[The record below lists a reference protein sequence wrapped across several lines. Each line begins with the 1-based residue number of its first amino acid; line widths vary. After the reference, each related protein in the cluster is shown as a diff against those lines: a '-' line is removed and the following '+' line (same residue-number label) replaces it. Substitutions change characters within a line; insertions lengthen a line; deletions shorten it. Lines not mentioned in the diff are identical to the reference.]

1 MMEKGP
7 FIVCPMT
14 DLSGR
19 EPSLPT
25 RGDNPAVA
33 GRSLRAIAKLQQRV
47 LWRARIHLASC
58 ALGAGAA
65 VACATML
72 LAMPTEKAVSA
83 AFALTVAI
91 TLLAAT
97 FLYPTRVLAAA
108 SAITAAVFSYFIGR
122 HYGVPPLLQ
131 LTAGLL
137 IATSGLLIHNT
148 RRSRRN
154 AAIPTVLAQFS
165 VPSSIAVAGALGLPP
180 LTWMLIAGAATV
192 AGWGWRAEIAVTA
205 AAWRAALRSR
215 IKYVAGYPNN
225 NRRNA
230 TWMKTEH
237 LERGAA
243 AEKATAVQ
251 LAELG
256 PRWHVLHSRALHNTA
271 ADADHIVIGP
281 PGVLLLDTKYRSGA
295 FDCIPWVD
303 GESTGSEWTYNGRP
317 IPEDM
322 VTSALFESERI
333 AWAFRAG
340 EVAGQP
346 VPTIL
351 VIQGARMNVPWGD
364 VTFDVTETDP
374 ESGHSS
380 VLDTRTVTF
389 VDAEHVVAYL
399 RQLPARQ
406 FTEPTR
412 AERRR
417 ARTRGISDTE
427 LFAAA
432 QERYVED
439 LATISEHLFIPA
451 AG

>member
-1 MMEKGP
+1 MEKRP

-14 DLSGR
+14 DLSGHD
-19 EPSLPT
+19 PSPPT

-33 GRSLRAIAKLQQRV
+33 GRSLRAIAKLQQRA
-47 LWRARIHLASC
+47 LWRARIHLVSC
-58 ALGAGAA
+58 ATGAS
-65 VACATML
+65 VAIGCATML
-72 LAMPTEKAVSA
+72 LAMPTDKAISA
-83 AFALTVAI
+83 AFALTVAV

-108 SAITAAVFSYFIGR
+108 SSITATVLAYYVGR
-122 HYGVPPLLQ
+122 HFGVPPLLQ

-137 IATSGLLIHNT
+137 IATSGLVIHNT

-165 VPSSIAVAGALGLPP
+165 VPSAIATAGALGLPP
-180 LTWMLIAGAATV
+180 LTWMLIAGVATLT
-192 AGWGWRAEIAVTA
+192 GWAWRSEITITI
-205 AAWRAALRSR
+205 AAWRAAMRSR
-215 IKYVAGYPNN
+215 IRYVAGYPNN
-225 NRRNA
+225 NRRNGI
-230 TWMKTEH
+230 WMKTEH

-243 AEKATAVQ
+243 AENATALQ
-251 LAELG
+251 LATLG

-295 FDCIPWVD
+295 FECIPWVD
-303 GESTGSEWTYNGRP
+303 GDSTGAEWTYNGRP

-322 VTSALFESERI
+322 VTSALFEADRI
-333 AWAFRAG
+333 AWAFQA
-340 EVAGQP
+340 ENAAGQP

-351 VIQGARMNVPWGD
+351 VIHGARMNVPWGE
-364 VTFDVTETDP
+364 VTFDVTEIDQD
-374 ESGHSS
+374 SGRH
-380 VLDTRTVTF
+380 LAIDTRTVTL

-406 FTEPTR
+406 FAEPTR

-417 ARTRGISDTE
+417 ARTRGIPHAE
-427 LFAAA
+427 LVAAA
-432 QERYVED
+432 QDRYVED
-439 LATISEHLFIPA
+439 LAAVSEHLFIPA

>member
-1 MMEKGP
+1 
-7 FIVCPMT
+7 VCPMT
-14 DLSGR
+14 DLSGHD
-19 EPSLPT
+19 PALPT
-25 RGDNPAVA
+25 RGDSPAVA
-33 GRSLRAIAKLQQRV
+33 GRSLRGIAKLQQRV
-47 LWRARIHLASC
+47 LWRARIHLVSC

-65 VACATML
+65 VACAAML
-72 LAMPTEKAVSA
+72 LAMPTDKAVSA
-83 AFALTVAI
+83 AFILTVAV

-108 SAITAAVFSYFIGR
+108 SAITAALLSYFIGR
-122 HYGVPPLLQ
+122 HYAVPPLLQ

-148 RRSRRN
+148 RRRRRN
-154 AAIPTVLAQFS
+154 AAVPTVLAQFS
-165 VPSSIAVAGALGLPP
+165 VPSAIAIAGALGLPQ
-180 LTWMLIAGAATV
+180 LAWMLIAGAATV
-192 AGWGWRAEIAVTA
+192 AGWGWRAEIAVTV
-205 AAWRAALRSR
+205 AAWRAAVRSR
-215 IKYVAGYPNN
+215 IRYVAGYPNTS
-225 NRRNA
+225 RRNVA
-230 TWMKTEH
+230 WMKTEH

-303 GESTGSEWTYNGRP
+303 GDSTGSEWTYNGRP
-317 IPEDM
+317 IPEDL

-351 VIQGARMNVPWGD
+351 VIHGARMNVPWGE

-374 ESGHSS
+374 DSGQHS
-380 VLDTRTVTF
+380 VLDTRTVTL
-389 VDAEHVVAYL
+389 VAAEHVVAYL
-399 RQLPARQ
+399 RQLPARR

-417 ARTRGISDTE
+417 ARLRGVSETE
-427 LFAAA
+427 LLVAA
-432 QERYVED
+432 QQRYVED
-439 LATISEHLFIPA
+439 LAAVSEHLFIPA

>member
-1 MMEKGP
+1 M
-7 FIVCPMT
+7 I
-14 DLSGR
+14 
-19 EPSLPT
+19 
-25 RGDNPAVA
+25 
-33 GRSLRAIAKLQQRV
+33 
-47 LWRARIHLASC
+47 
-58 ALGAGAA
+58 
-65 VACATML
+65 
-72 LAMPTEKAVSA
+72 
-83 AFALTVAI
+83 
-91 TLLAAT
+91 
-97 FLYPTRVLAAA
+97 
-108 SAITAAVFSYFIGR
+108 
-122 HYGVPPLLQ
+122 
-131 LTAGLL
+131 
-137 IATSGLLIHNT
+137 
-148 RRSRRN
+148 
-154 AAIPTVLAQFS
+154 
-165 VPSSIAVAGALGLPP
+165 AGALGLPP
-180 LTWMLIAGAATV
+180 LAWMLTSGTSTAA
-192 AGWGWRAEIAVTA
+192 AWGWRSEIAVTV
-205 AAWRAALRSR
+205 AAWRAAVRSR
-215 IKYVAGYPNN
+215 IRYVAGYPNT

-230 TWMKTEH
+230 IWMKIDH

-243 AEKATAVQ
+243 AEKDTAVQ
-251 LAELG
+251 LAALG

-303 GESTGSEWTYNGRP
+303 GDSTGSEWTYNGRP

-322 VTSALFESERI
+322 VTSALFEAERI

-351 VIQGARMNVPWGD
+351 VIHGARMNVPWGE

-374 ESGHSS
+374 NSGQHS
-380 VLDTRTVTF
+380 VLGTRTVTL
-389 VDAEHVVAYL
+389 VAAEHVVAYL

-417 ARTRGISDTE
+417 ARMRRISDTE

-432 QERYVED
+432 QDRYVED
-439 LATISEHLFIPA
+439 LAAVSEHLFIPA